1 MRYIILTL
9 TLLFSLSSY
18 SQDQIAKE
26 DRFSTSSGSS
36 GSFECEHY
44 FEDLSFNYLPE
55 SFFGSV
61 DRFYIDFFCSNYS
74 NHTVSTF
81 DGKYTVNF
89 ESSEDDELV
98 KNLKSSYYDVTN
110 KYNLTLESFTPV
122 YSDSTFILDKYYEN
136 GRLMLTGSLEKIE
149 KRKKSKIQPRDK
161 WYLLSENGKHI
172 MVGYSKYNSVD
183 VLLNWRIFKNENI
196 EIINK
201 VRDDY
206 VELLLEEGFKI
217 VSPKLMAF
225 PTLEIIDEG
234 EVYKYELNDNFIN
247 EEMGMDYKLFPISY
261 FYFYNDDDFKNTLL
275 NEKNGYV
282 LVENGDK
289 IKLLDAYNKLN
300 SMND

>member
-18 SQDQIAKE
+18 SQDEKTREFEFIK
-26 DRFSTSSGSS
+26 TSGST
-36 GSFECEHY
+36 GNFECEHD
-44 FEDLSFNYLPE
+44 FEELSFNYLPE

-61 DRFYIDFFCSNYS
+61 DGFYIDSFCPGYL
-74 NHTVSTF
+74 TVSTF

-89 ESSEDDELV
+89 DSAEDEWA
-98 KNLKSSYYDVTN
+98 KNLKSSYYDVRN
-110 KYNLTLESFTPV
+110 KYDLIIESFTPA
-122 YSDSTFILDKYYEN
+122 SESAFILDKYYEN
-136 GRLMLTGSLEKIE
+136 GRLMLAGSLEKIE
-149 KRKKSKIQPRDK
+149 KRKRSKIQPRDK
-161 WYLLSENGKHI
+161 WYLLSENGKYI
-172 MVGYSKYNSVD
+172 MVGFPKFNSYD
-183 VLLNWRIFKNENI
+183 NLLNWRIFKNENI

-201 VRDDY
+201 LRDDY
-206 VELLLEEGFKI
+206 LEVLLEEGFKI

-225 PTLEIIDEG
+225 PILEIIDEG
-234 EVYKYELNDNFIN
+234 EVYEFELNDNFIN
-247 EEMGMDYKLFPISY
+247 KEMNLSYKLFPSSYSY
-261 FYFYNDDDFKNTLL
+261 FYDDINNTLL